1 MSGVKKNFLYN
12 VSYQL
17 LNIMLPLVTTPY
29 LSRVLGPE
37 LVGTYSYTYSI
48 TNYFVLFATCG
59 MSTYGVRAIARTM
72 GNREERTKVFWS
84 AFYSQLVLGVVVFAI
99 YIAYVA
105 VIHEGGIVLSAVW
118 GMYAFSALIDVS
130 WLLFGCSD
138 FRVPTIRSAFVR
150 IIQFLAVFVFVR
162 DQNGLLAYIS
172 INSLGFLANQL
183 LIWPFVHDYVDRY
196 HPSWSEIKLHFI
208 PNIRLFVPVIA
219 VSLYTTLD
227 KIMLG
232 SMTNMTQT
240 GYFEYAEKISR
251 LPLTAITA
259 LGTVM
264 LPTMSERIATGRRLE
279 AIRLIKKSA
288 WVMLAIAFA
297 FAFGIIAVGDIFVPV
312 YLGESFID
320 AIPLVLLLSA
330 IIPIVSVTNII
341 GKQFMLPSLM
351 DNQYTVSLLFG
362 AGVNVVVN
370 LLLIPH
376 MQGLGAAIGTVAAE
390 SSVLVAQ
397 VIFVR
402 RDLQVSAFA
411 RIVLP
416 FFFIGLFMLV
426 ALRGITPHITA
437 IFGYSV
443 ATLGVDVLI
452 GAGIY
457 MLLLIGYCLIF
468 KDNTAAE
475 LFNRT

>member
-118 GMYAFSALIDVS
+118 GMYAFSALVDVS

-288 WVMLAIAFA
+288 WVML
-297 FAFGIIAVGDIFVPV
+297 
-312 YLGESFID
+312 
-320 AIPLVLLLSA
+320 IPLVLLLSA

-411 RIVLP
+411 RIALP